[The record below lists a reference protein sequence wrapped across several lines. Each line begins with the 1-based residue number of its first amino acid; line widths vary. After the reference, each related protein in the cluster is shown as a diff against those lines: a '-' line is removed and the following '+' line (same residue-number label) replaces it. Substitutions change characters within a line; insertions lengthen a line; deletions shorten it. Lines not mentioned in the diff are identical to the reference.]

1 MQWRNILFTD
11 ESRFCVSHCDGRVR
25 VWRRRN
31 ERYADQNVLE
41 VNVWGGP
48 SIMIWG
54 GISINQLVGPV
65 VFQNIGPGRG
75 NGVTAQRYVDQV
87 LRPTVL
93 PHFQQHVN
101 MTLQQDNARPHTA
114 RVSMDFL
121 QRQGIMVM
129 QWPSL
134 SPDLNPI
141 EHLWDHLQRELN
153 AVQPRPTTARQ
164 LEQAVRQIWANTPI
178 NVINTLVRSM
188 PDRCQAVI
196 NANGGHTQ
204 Y

>member
-41 VNVWGGP
+41 VNAWGGP

-121 QRQGIMVM
+121 
-129 QWPSL
+129 
-134 SPDLNPI
+134 
-141 EHLWDHLQRELN
+141 
-153 AVQPRPTTARQ
+153 
-164 LEQAVRQIWANTPI
+164 
-178 NVINTLVRSM
+178 
-188 PDRCQAVI
+188 
-196 NANGGHTQ
+196 
-204 Y
+204 